1 MTTTRRQ
8 MLGLVP
14 LVGAAMVGTASSA
27 RSQAWPTR
35 PIRMI
40 IPYAPGGATDIVGRL
55 VGAAIGTEFGQVT
68 IIDNRSGGSG
78 NIGMEQA
85 AQAAPD
91 GYTLAVST
99 VAQAVNMTLFTKRGY
114 DLDTSF
120 APVALMSY
128 YAFILAVPAD
138 LPVKSLDDL
147 IALARTRPLNYASS
161 GNGSAPHIGTSLLCN
176 LAKIEM
182 THVPYRGSAPAVADV
197 VSGACQVI
205 MDSPPSLLPQIRSG
219 KLRAIA
225 VTSLQRTSD
234 LPDVPTVAESGLPG
248 FEILGWNTLLAP
260 AGTPTAI
267 LDRLHDATTRALAQ
281 PQMKERLD
289 QLGASTRPMSRDEV
303 GAFLRN
309 EVAKWGPAVLK
320 SGAQID

>member
-1 MTTTRRQ
+1 MTTTRRRV
-8 MLGLVP
+8 LLA
-14 LVGAAMVGTASSA
+14 GAALAGPASIA
-27 RSQAWPTR
+27 RAQAWPTR

-55 VGAAIGTEFGQVT
+55 VGAAIGTEFGQSVV
-68 IIDNRSGGSG
+68 IDNRSGGSG
-78 NIGMEQA
+78 NIGMEQG

-91 GYTLAVST
+91 GYTLTVST
-99 VAQAVNMTLFTKRGY
+99 IAQAVNMTLFTKRGY
-114 DLDTSF
+114 DLDASY
-120 APVALMSY
+120 APVAFMSY

-138 LPVKSLDDL
+138 LPVKSLQDL
-147 IALARTRPLNYASS
+147 IELARKRPLNYASS
-161 GNGSAPHIGTSLLCN
+161 GNGAAPHVGTSLLCN
-176 LAKIEM
+176 LANIQM

-197 VSGACQVI
+197 ISGACQVI
-205 MDSPPSLLPQIRSG
+205 MDSPPALLPYIRSG

-225 VTSLQRTSD
+225 VTSLQRTTD
-234 LPDVPTVAESGLPG
+234 LPDVPTVAESGLAG

-267 LDRLHDATTRALAQ
+267 LDKLHDAVARALAQ
-281 PQMKERLD
+281 PQMKERLA
-289 QLGASTRPMSRDEV
+289 QLGASTRPMSREEI

-309 EVAKWGPAVLK
+309 EVTKLMPAVLK